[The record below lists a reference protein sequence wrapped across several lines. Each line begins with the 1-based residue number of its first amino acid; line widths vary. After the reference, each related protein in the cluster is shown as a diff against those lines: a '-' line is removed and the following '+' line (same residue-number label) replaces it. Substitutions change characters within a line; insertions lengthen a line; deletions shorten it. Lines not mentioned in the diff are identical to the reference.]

1 MTAVIPFLCIKPAC
15 VQVCTHTDRLFTL
28 SLPAECPP

>member
-15 VQVCTHTDRLFTL
+15 AHLCTHTDHPFTL